1 MPKRAV
7 PIPAGAVWRF
17 VLAAVCTSHAF
28 RHVGGFSPATQTALR
43 VPAARPTLLSPRSDG
58 SSASAVC
65 ALLDGSTQRALRC
78 VPLYGKK
85 KKRGEGGAGGA
96 KSSKLQVKLLKY
108 VEGTGSVSASGATGN
123 IRSDRVT
130 PARVY
135 QCHSCVEKSY
145 LGLDAKT
152 SYVRHH
158 IDHFSRP
165 PRSSWILS
173 TMFPY
178 FRSETSSLWP
188 RPFITTN

>member
-1 MPKRAV
+1 MHYFQSTIVMFSEFFSSFSVPITVRAASCRPRRSAGVAGRAV
-7 PIPAGAVWRF
+7 DRAVTPGCPGRR
-17 VLAAVCTSHAF
+17 AC
-28 RHVGGFSPATQTALR
+28 GG
-43 VPAARPTLLSPRSDG
+43 G
-58 SSASAVC
+58 
-65 ALLDGSTQRALRC
+65 
-78 VPLYGKK
+78 
-85 KKRGEGGAGGA
+85 GGAGGA

-173 TMFPY
+173 TMLPY

>member
-1 MPKRAV
+1 MWVASVQPPR
-7 PIPAGAVWRF
+7 PPLG
-17 VLAAVCTSHAF
+17 F
-28 RHVGGFSPATQTALR
+28 RRPGRPSCRPDPTDPRHRPSAHSSTDRPSAPCGVDLSTARRRRGG
-43 VPAARPTLLSPRSDG
+43 G
-58 SSASAVC
+58 
-65 ALLDGSTQRALRC
+65 
-78 VPLYGKK
+78 
-85 KKRGEGGAGGA
+85 GGAGGA

-173 TMFPY
+173 TMLPY